1 MSRRRGPTILA
12 IETDEQSRE
21 TLSRA
26 LWLSGCACLIF
37 DSWDEAEQYFRTE
50 EPGDLE
56 SISCIL
62 SAPPPFADKNRP
74 LLSCLLKSAPVIR
87 LGSPEDDAACFLKK
101 PFEDQ
106 ELIDVVSRHVDEDLG
121 KARFHLEKDGDEGFW
136 LEVEVPTAQFYLDR
150 FQQYCSRLIDKY
162 NVASSMDEFKIAV
175 QELGQNAIEW
185 GHGFRENMRLRLAYS
200 LRGDRILVRIT
211 DQGEGFDH
219 SNLPDT
225 SDPIA
230 LIESREQSGK
240 RPGGFGVQLSR
251 KVMDSITYNAK
262 GNVVT
267 LEKQFT
273 SPKQ

>member
-1 MSRRRGPTILA
+1 MSRGRGSTIVA
-12 IETDEQSRE
+12 IVDDHPSRD

-26 LWLSGCACLIF
+26 LWLSGCRTLLF
-37 DSWDEAEQYFRTE
+37 RSWDEAEDYFQNKPELSLKTVRCILSSTDLMTSGSPRTLHSQ
-50 EPGDLE
+50 LE
-56 SISCIL
+56 SI
-62 SAPPPFADKNRP
+62 PVV
-74 LLSCLLKSAPVIR
+74 LLGMESD
-87 LGSPEDDAACFLKK
+87 LGDSVSK
-101 PFEDQ
+101 PFREQ
-106 ELIDVVSRHVDEDLG
+106 ELMDAITVNLGQQIG
-121 KARFHLEKDGDEGFW
+121 KARFQSVKDEDHRLW
-136 LEVEVPTAQFYLDR
+136 LEVDVPTTQFYLDR
-150 FQQYCSRLIDKY
+150 FQQYCSGLIAERA
-162 NVASSMDEFKIAV
+162 ASSAKDEFKIAV

-200 LRGDRILVRIT
+200 FPGDRILIRIT
-211 DQGEGFDH
+211 DQGDGFDH

-230 LIESREQSGK
+230 LIEAREQSGK

-273 SPKQ
+273 SPQQ